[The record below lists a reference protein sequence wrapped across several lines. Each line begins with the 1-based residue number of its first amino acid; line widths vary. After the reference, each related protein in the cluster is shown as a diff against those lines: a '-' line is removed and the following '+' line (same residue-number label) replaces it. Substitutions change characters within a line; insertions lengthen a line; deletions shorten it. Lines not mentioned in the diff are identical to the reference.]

1 MKVIYFLTQN
11 EMHTGIRYLGMINL
25 WCIRRK
31 GLTKCL
37 SEPNHCVRLY
47 RKLVSKESFTFIWAI
62 TWWLLSCTV
71 HQSSSS
77 WQSLAVSDL
86 TDYFHERSRSDFSHV
101 ILYWL
106 SERCVYVK
114 LEKNNMKMHAR
125 NMPYIRV
132 GNILWKTDNSYNL
145 ELAVC

>member
-1 MKVIYFLTQN
+1 
-11 EMHTGIRYLGMINL
+11 MHTVIRYLGMINL
-25 WCIRRK
+25 WCIRRN

-37 SEPNHCVRLY
+37 SVPYNFVQLY

-71 HQSSSS
+71 HQLSSS

>member
-1 MKVIYFLTQN
+1 
-11 EMHTGIRYLGMINL
+11 MHTGIRYLGMINL

-37 SEPNHCVRLY
+37 SVPYNFVQLY

-62 TWWLLSCTV
+62 TWWLLSYTV

-114 LEKNNMKMHAR
+114 LEKTHMKMHAR

>member
-11 EMHTGIRYLGMINL
+11 QMHTGIRYLGMINL

-37 SEPNHCVRLY
+37 SEPYNFVQLY

-71 HQSSSS
+71 HQLSSS

-114 LEKNNMKMHAR
+114 LEKNNMKMHAQ